1 MSLSIFFCSCAND
14 MGYRQMYIDNLFEQ
28 RSLIAY
34 NLRNCIRDRGYTKIS
49 FANKMETEKVF

>member
-1 MSLSIFFCSCAND
+1 
-14 MGYRQMYIDNLFEQ
+14 MYIDNLFEQ